1 MRIGFSGYYG
11 MANYGDDLF
20 AITAFLA
27 SQKYWEKF
35 DPLLLCRRIS
45 NFKANYGIAP
55 FIPHGALANLELTGK
70 FCRLTNL
77 LWNSFN
83 LDKIVFAG
91 GSLFHSGGISAR
103 DFVFL
108 LKRGR
113 RDYFS
118 AIGVSI
124 GPFEDMSSERRVCK
138 KLRSFEY
145 ISVRD
150 RVSYERLMSYD
161 IEGKVVQAADLVG
174 VLPEFLQRKKDGEGE
189 VQLPGNGYKIG
200 FSPCFLPDL
209 PNEALFY
216 CDCFISFASRLSVGG
231 VDIKIICLN
240 QHGVVGDVGLCKYVE
255 NELSKKGIFS
265 DIIYYQDKGA
275 LGTWKLISE
284 LDAYFSVRLHGAI
297 TAYLTGTSFFLFEYH
312 EKCTE
317 FLDFIGKSSTERVSG
332 KDALAGDFDTAFERV
347 VAQGSQCEMSPFEF
361 SALSLKS
368 FLESPFL

>member
-174 VLPEFLQRKKDGEGE
+174 VLPEFLQRKKDGEGR
-189 VQLPGNGYKIG
+189 
-200 FSPCFLPDL
+200 FSSRGMGIKSDSRRASCLI
-209 PNEALFY
+209 
-216 CDCFISFASRLSVGG
+216 CRMKRCFIAIVLYLLHHAF
-231 VDIKIICLN
+231 
-240 QHGVVGDVGLCKYVE
+240 QWVV
-255 NELSKKGIFS
+255 
-265 DIIYYQDKGA
+265 
-275 LGTWKLISE
+275 LI
-284 LDAYFSVRLHGAI
+284 
-297 TAYLTGTSFFLFEYH
+297 
-312 EKCTE
+312 
-317 FLDFIGKSSTERVSG
+317 
-332 KDALAGDFDTAFERV
+332 
-347 VAQGSQCEMSPFEF
+347 
-361 SALSLKS
+361 LKS
-368 FLESPFL
+368 FVLISMVWWGMLDCVSMLRMNCQKKGFSVTLFTTKTRGLWVLGS